1 MPAMP
6 RVNNKYKKI
15 AYKIL
20 GKPENEGK
28 VVKGDYVAS
37 DRDKSGLDELM
48 DIKRVIPQNYF

>member
-6 RVNNKYKKI
+6 RVNNKFKKI

-20 GKPENEGK
+20 GKPENMGK
-28 VVKGDYVAS
+28 VSKWNYTPS

-48 DIKRVIPQNYF
+48 DVKRIIPQNYF

>member
-1 MPAMP
+1 MPAAP

-20 GKPENEGK
+20 GMPENMKKATVYTETP
-28 VVKGDYVAS
+28 S

-48 DIKRVIPQNYF
+48 DVKRVIPQNYF

>member
-6 RVNNKYKKI
+6 RVNNKFKKI
-15 AYKIL
+15 ARKIL
-20 GKPENEGK
+20 GAPENEGK

-48 DIKRVIPQNYF
+48 DVKRVIPQNYF

>member
-6 RVNNKYKKI
+6 RVNNKFKKI

-20 GKPENEGK
+20 GKPDNMTK
-28 VVKGDYVAS
+28 VSEWSYIHS